1 MLSCSI
7 MEQHP
12 VPQPISS
19 YEFRL
24 IGSMT
29 LKQFAKLAAGI
40 LVALFFYALPLPA
53 FLKWPAV
60 GLFAFLGVGMA
71 FLPIND
77 RPMDVWITAFIKA
90 IYSPT
95 QYLWQ
100 KQKETLSSP
109 VATPPPVKM
118 SVSAVNQPISKP
130 ILNTQQAPAISH
142 PAVNQPTN
150 PTVINPT
157 GAAPIDKEKQ
167 FLENLQATYTSTLAA
182 RPKIKIE
189 TVVENK
195 TEPVLA
201 KTAPINAFPFAP
213 TQPNVICG
221 LIKTAEGNLVD
232 GAILDIKDQNGFVVR
247 ALKTSKLGQ
256 FRTATPLPNGTYELS
271 IEKEGLNFDI
281 IKLDLNGA
289 IITPIEINP
298 K

>member
-1 MLSCSI
+1 MLSRSI

-40 LVALFFYALPLPA
+40 LVALFFYALPLPG

-60 GLFAFLGVGMA
+60 GLFAFLGIGMA
-71 FLPIND
+71 FLPIGD

-109 VATPPPVKM
+109 AATPPPVKM
-118 SVSAVNQPISKP
+118 SVS
-130 ILNTQQAPAISH
+130 
-142 PAVNQPTN
+142 AVNQPTN

-189 TVVENK
+189 PVVETNA
-195 TEPVLA
+195 TPILA
-201 KTAPINAFPFAP
+201 KAAPANAFPFAP

-281 IKLDLNGA
+281 IKLDLSGA